1 MLYQNNSYICKT
13 QINYIMTI
21 SDYLCNPQQQN
32 ALSFNEIKDMLQEE
46 LDSLIYICFHEGKL
60 RTYEQGISN
69 IKYNKKNNWFEI
81 SWEDDEGD
89 NEVNVYSLDEKIHV
103 NSDEWSYG
111 IYKPHRS

>member
-1 MLYQNNSYICKT
+1 
-13 QINYIMTI
+13 MTI

-32 ALSFNEIKDMLQEE
+32 ALSFNEIKDMLQE
-46 LDSLIYICFHEGKL
+46 DIDNLISICFHEGKL